1 MFREVSLAYSNAHR
15 TMHSGKKCGG
25 DRKGFY
31 QGITNGAMWYSV
43 SGGMQ
48 DWNYLHTN
56 DFEITLELGCYKYP
70 PPKQLPTFWDDNRE
84 ALLAYMA
91 KVHMG
96 VKGMVRDKMTSL
108 PIAGAV
114 VEVDSIKH
122 PIKSGMD
129 GDYFRLLTPGTYK

>member
-1 MFREVSLAYSNAHR
+1 
-15 TMHSGKKCGG
+15 MHTGTKCRG
-25 DRKGFY
+25 DRNGFR

-70 PPKQLPTFWDDNRE
+70 PPEQLPTFWDDNRE
-84 ALLAYMA
+84 ALLAYIS

-96 VKGMVRDKMTSL
+96 VKGVVRDSASGE
-108 PIAGAV
+108 PIEGAV
-114 VEVDSIKH
+114 IEVDSIKH
-122 PIKSGMD
+122 PIRSVVFGQFHRFCYYNMI
-129 GDYFRLLTPGTYK
+129 